1 MENDLYFANAR
12 LAQWDERRS
21 GKWEAV
27 GSKPGRTNA
36 QGLSITE
43 EKVLLL

>member
-1 MENDLYFANAR
+1 MENDLYFGNAR
-12 LAQWDERRS
+12 LAQLDERRS
-21 GKWEAV
+21 GKWEPV

-43 EKVLLL
+43 EKLLLL

>member
-1 MENDLYFANAR
+1 MEDDVYFANAP
-12 LAQWDERRS
+12 LAQLDERRS
-21 GKWEAV
+21 GKWEAM

-36 QGLSITE
+36 QGLSIIE